1 MMRVSAEALGPKSAH
16 RLLQQGVDEV
26 LMPCID
32 RFDDAVS
39 KASRVDGPVTVHT
52 PANRIDDPAHAVEC
66 LQRYGVSNLL
76 VVSGNPGHG
85 RGSRTIYELIP
96 YFRKHGFHVS
106 VGAYPEDYFTTTSRA
121 HRSKSAS
128 IVAEKQAVGAQ
139 RIITQASF
147 STGNMRKWLQVVRSR
162 GVTIPVHVGV
172 MANVPAKTIG
182 RIFNNARAEVFSHPR
197 MRIASKPN
205 LDLFFRMLRSTMPS
219 PEKFIETVGAMR
231 EMSDEDGFHIFAYG
245 TDVRALVAAAHGSH
259 AGRADGDSDAVAD
272 RSASHS

>member
-1 MMRVSAEALGPKSAH
+1 MTRVSAEALGPKSAH
-16 RLLQQGVDEV
+16 RLLQQGADEV
-26 LMPCID
+26 LMPCIN
-32 RFDDAVS
+32 RFEDAVS
-39 KASRVDGPVTVHT
+39 KAGRVDGPVTVHA
-52 PANRIDDPAHAVEC
+52 PANRIDDPEHAVEC
-66 LQRYGVSNLL
+66 LQQHGVSSLL

-147 STGNMRKWLQVVRSR
+147 STGNMRKWLQTVRSR

-172 MANVPAKTIG
+172 MANVPAKSIG
-182 RIFNNARAEVFSHPR
+182 RILNNARAEIFTHPR
-197 MRIASKPN
+197 MRMASKPN
-205 LDLFFRMLRSTMPS
+205 LDLFFRMVRSTMPS

-231 EMSDEDGFHIFAYG
+231 EMNDDDGFHIFSYG
-245 TDVRALVAAAHGSH
+245 TDVRPLVAAAHGAPGGCSE
-259 AGRADGDSDAVAD
+259 REAVAEQ
-272 RSASHS
+272 SANHS